1 MTFYQET
8 TSTSDS
14 YQILHEEEAGAF
26 GHVSVCQDVATGAVV
41 AVKYLKKVSIK
52 HLLVPIP
59 CACVHILASSSLG
72 QDARS
77 LSRAS
82 DT

>member
-41 AVKYLKKVSIK
+41 AVKYLKKVSIT
-52 HLLVPIP
+52 
-59 CACVHILASSSLG
+59 ILAGIDTLYILCFVQPRRGCTTSK
-72 QDARS
+72 RS
-77 LSRAS
+77 M
-82 DT
+82 

>member
-41 AVKYLKKVSIK
+41 AVKYLKKVSITM
-52 HLLVPIP
+52 LSGIDTLCL
-59 CACVHILASSSLG
+59 CA
-72 QDARS
+72 
-77 LSRAS
+77 
-82 DT
+82 DTCFVQPRRGCMTCKPSI